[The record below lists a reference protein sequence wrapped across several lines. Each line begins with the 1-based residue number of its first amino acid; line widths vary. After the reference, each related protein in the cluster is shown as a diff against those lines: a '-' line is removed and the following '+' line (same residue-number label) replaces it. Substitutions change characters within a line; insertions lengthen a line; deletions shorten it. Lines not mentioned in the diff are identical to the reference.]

1 VVTYLLELEEDE
13 FHQEE
18 LFILKPKTFGIT
30 YYNNKYPIAGLYSYD
45 EKNNLTDSSNP
56 LSYKDLQLIELV
68 FIKDITLQK

>member
-1 VVTYLLELEEDE
+1 MTYLLDLAKNE
-13 FHQEE
+13 FHHKE
-18 LFILKPKTFGIT
+18 LFILKPKTSGVT
-30 YYNNKYPIAGLYSYD
+30 YYNDKYPIALLYSYD

>member
-1 VVTYLLELEEDE
+1 MTYLLDLAKDE

-30 YYNNKYPIAGLYSYD
+30 YYNKYPIAGLYSYD

-56 LSYKDLQLIELV
+56 PSYKDLKLMELV
-68 FIKDITLQK
+68 FIKDINYKK